1 MLSVSEVGFSYV
13 NRPSA
18 GAAPA
23 PRSFL
28 DQVEVVEL
36 SLADIQCLA
45 SLEPTGGVYHR
56 LLESLQSVDHKG
68 RIYPVLVGGH

>member
-1 MLSVSEVGFSYV
+1 MLSASEVGFSYV

-18 GAAPA
+18 GVAPA
-23 PRSFL
+23 SRSFL

-45 SLEPTGGVYHR
+45 SFEPTGGVYHR
-56 LLESLQSVDHKG
+56 LLESLQSVDQKG
-68 RIYPVLVGGH
+68 CTYPVLVGGH